1 MCIYI
6 YIWLERP
13 QWFDSGAGQPGLL
26 VSHDSL
32 YLTDIP
38 VDGTEAALGD
48 DEDETDA
55 ITDSPPAVNTQTPSA
70 ALTSSGKFGSS
81 MTNEK
86 SPSSPRI
93 LAPAHDSNDVV
104 DDDAYYDDKFIEAS
118 HEKSGGRAAETQHN
132 QPKSGAA
139 QIRPRYQAAYADV
152 SDMTLSA
159 QTRMP
164 HIKPAARS
172 QSTMRRNVDAQAH
185 SSGQTEPVRARL
197 TPDAGGV
204 RWVKVGQRDDDEG
217 VSIETT
223 TKSSVTL
230 PVIQP
235 KLHRKSK
242 GDVSFLTIRK
252 HYILHKESLF
262 IGLLFFYCNLIFH
275 EN

>member
-1 MCIYI
+1 M
-6 YIWLERP
+6 
-13 QWFDSGAGQPGLL
+13 
-26 VSHDSL
+26 SHDSL

-86 SPSSPRI
+86 SPEDSSPRI

-104 DDDAYYDDKFIEAS
+104 DDDAYYDDNFIAAS

-204 RWVKVGQRDDDEG
+204 RWVKVGQRDDDEEG

-223 TKSSVTL
+223 ATESSVTL

-242 GDVSFLTIRK
+242 GAISFLTIRK
-252 HYILHKESLF
+252 HYILHKESIF
-262 IGLLFFYCNLIFH
+262 IRFIFYCNIIFMKIKYILPPKNDLIF
-275 EN
+275 

>member
-1 MCIYI
+1 MI
-6 YIWLERP
+6 LE
-13 QWFDSGAGQPGLL
+13 PGLL

-38 VDGTEAALGD
+38 VDVIEAALGD

-55 ITDSPPAVNTQTPSA
+55 ITDSPPAVRDVTADTSAVNPQTPSA
-70 ALTSSGKFGSS
+70 ALTSSVKFGSS
-81 MTNEK
+81 VTNEK
-86 SPSSPRI
+86 SSGGSSPRI
-93 LAPAHDSNDVV
+93 LAPGYNSNDVV
-104 DDDAYYDDKFIEAS
+104 DDNAYYDDNFIATSQEEA
-118 HEKSGGRAAETQHN
+118 GRWAAETPHN
-132 QPKSGAA
+132 QPKSGVA

-164 HIKPAARS
+164 HVKPAARS
-172 QSTMRRNVDAQAH
+172 PSTMRRNVDVQTH

-204 RWVKVGQRDDDEG
+204 RWVKVGQRDDEEG
-217 VSIETT
+217 VSIEMTA

-242 GDVSFLTIRK
+242 GGYFF
-252 HYILHKESLF
+252 Y
-262 IGLLFFYCNLIFH
+262 LFFYT
-275 EN
+275 

>member
-1 MCIYI
+1 M
-6 YIWLERP
+6 
-13 QWFDSGAGQPGLL
+13 
-26 VSHDSL
+26 SHDSL

-104 DDDAYYDDKFIEAS
+104 DDDAYYDDNFIAAS
-118 HEKSGGRAAETQHN
+118 HEKS
-132 QPKSGAA
+132 KK
-139 QIRPRYQAAYADV
+139 PRYQAAYADV
-152 SDMTLSA
+152 SDMTLST

-204 RWVKVGQRDDDEG
+204 RWVKVGQRDDDDEG

-223 TKSSVTL
+223 ATESSVTL

-242 GDVSFLTIRK
+242 GAVSFLTIRK

-262 IGLLFFYCNLIFH
+262 IGLFFLLQPYFS
-275 EN
+275 